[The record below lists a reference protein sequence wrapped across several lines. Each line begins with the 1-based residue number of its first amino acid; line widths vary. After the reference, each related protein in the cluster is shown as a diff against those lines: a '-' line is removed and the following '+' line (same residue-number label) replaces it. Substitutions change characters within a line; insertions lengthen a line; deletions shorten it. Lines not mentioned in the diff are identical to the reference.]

1 MSKELILKLESD
13 LEELEKLI
21 QTKQSLL
28 VQAFENHTT
37 TPISEIITKVKEI
50 TLQKEFIVMK
60 QGITDFKTLKESL
73 RTDITKEDINFIEEL
88 QKKLLHFKELFE
100 HELKEE
106 QKLNSEDTNLESIK
120 NKIQEL
126 REEFKE
132 LESSKNILFELLNKH
147 SKSNTLKIKEARRY
161 LLQFNFDYL
170 KTISD
175 EFVVDLH
182 NLGLKSGEK
191 ANDLFIFGIPAIM
204 PFVEKNPSYWP
215 QIGEDLVSLSL
226 KSGENVEWLF
236 EYGIPAVMP
245 FVEENKFTINKA
257 LQFLDFLI
265 QKYPERI
272 EDLMITLTDVES
284 EINSDED
291 LNLFWSY
298 IKDFSILD
306 LDTFKYY
313 KSLNPEQRKK
323 HLNNCIER
331 YQKIVNGEKIKYTKE
346 DLPFLYHAINSRN
359 LSQNEMKSTL
369 QKYEQQIHS
378 LPKLNYDEFEF
389 SIKEVREI
397 KLTGSLTEKL
407 FNYYREMFKHITQTK
422 EILKINYLD
431 YFTNNKKIEQP
442 TLGVEYSSE
451 IAWRSIIYNIYQNL
465 GEDTQNKIN
474 KILNL
479 EYNSNHKELSE
490 VYYALEELYNDTVKD
505 NPLNLDDKTQTL
517 FLEYHRSLSQID
529 KLLKEVKKFK
539 EVEGEGFKLVKCYP
553 SKEPIDLFYGY
564 YGENC
569 TSSAPAEL
577 LNPNFLPVRLIIDN
591 QIQGCLHFYFTEFGN
606 KKILAILGIEPRSW
620 LCNNL
625 NNKKFFDECLKSF
638 IKFAK
643 KYNFDMVALPVNPT
657 MHSNRGQISSL
668 IAEEI
673 RNKKQIDLNP
683 DIEFPKNH
691 EGYKTNGLRVIWKKG
706 FF

>member
-1 MSKELILKLESD
+1 
-13 LEELEKLI
+13 
-21 QTKQSLL
+21 
-28 VQAFENHTT
+28 
-37 TPISEIITKVKEI
+37 
-50 TLQKEFIVMK
+50 
-60 QGITDFKTLKESL
+60 
-73 RTDITKEDINFIEEL
+73 
-88 QKKLLHFKELFE
+88 
-100 HELKEE
+100 
-106 QKLNSEDTNLESIK
+106 
-120 NKIQEL
+120 
-126 REEFKE
+126 
-132 LESSKNILFELLNKH
+132 
-147 SKSNTLKIKEARRY
+147 
-161 LLQFNFDYL
+161 
-170 KTISD
+170 
-175 EFVVDLH
+175 
-182 NLGLKSGEK
+182 
-191 ANDLFIFGIPAIM
+191 
-204 PFVEKNPSYWP
+204 
-215 QIGEDLVSLSL
+215 
-226 KSGENVEWLF
+226 
-236 EYGIPAVMP
+236 
-245 FVEENKFTINKA
+245 
-257 LQFLDFLI
+257 
-265 QKYPERI
+265 
-272 EDLMITLTDVES
+272 
-284 EINSDED
+284 
-291 LNLFWSY
+291 
-298 IKDFSILD
+298 
-306 LDTFKYY
+306 
-313 KSLNPEQRKK
+313 
-323 HLNNCIER
+323 
-331 YQKIVNGEKIKYTKE
+331 
-346 DLPFLYHAINSRN
+346 
-359 LSQNEMKSTL
+359 MKSTL